1 MKNGFDITV
10 GRVRH
15 TDSFYAEYQIM
26 LPVQRQ
32 KYYCLVQNKQN
43 FDRQKR

>member
-26 LPVQRQ
+26 LPAQRQ
-32 KYYCLVQNKQN
+32 KKFLPCAK
-43 FDRQKR
+43 